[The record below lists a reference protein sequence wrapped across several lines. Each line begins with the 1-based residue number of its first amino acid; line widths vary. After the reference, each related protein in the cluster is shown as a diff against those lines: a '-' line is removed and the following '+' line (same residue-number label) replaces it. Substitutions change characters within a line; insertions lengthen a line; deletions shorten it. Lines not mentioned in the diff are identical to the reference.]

1 MKTKKDPLAYIQP
14 DSPRAEENLTDSIGR
29 SGDSGTPIKAEIK
42 NESDDLFV
50 LPKTATDS
58 KDENE
63 KIENEESEVGH
74 LPLDSKLL
82 PIPTIAAESSLNEGT
97 VKSYAHKTGRLT
109 VMRWWSLSI
118 IKLYLPYNFTSSCLK
133 SFRLSHH

>member
-1 MKTKKDPLAYIQP
+1 MSLETLLLIGWNIFKTKKDPLAYIQP
-14 DSPRAEENLTDSIGR
+14 DSPRAEDDLCDGIGR
-29 SGDSGTPIKAEIK
+29 SGDSSTPIKAEIK

-50 LPKTATDS
+50 LPKSATDL

-63 KIENEESEVGH
+63 KSETEKSEVGH

-97 VKSYAHKTGRLT
+97 VKSYVHKIGRLT
-109 VMRWWSLSI
+109 VMRLWSI
-118 IKLYLPYNFTSSCLK
+118 EIVKPYLPDNL
-133 SFRLSHH
+133 